1 MTYAGQA
8 DDPFFADLRVF
19 DLLYGGDASLVGT
32 DTLAGYN
39 VNTVALQLPSDT
51 LALNGNAATNPVI
64 GVWSTTERRSA
75 SVAGDDAGDHEFV
88 QVSRLGSPLVNEV
101 VVPLALKDAFNA
113 ISPDLDADQ
122 APVVDAV
129 LNPILPG
136 LVESIYGVP
145 APTGNRNDLFEIFLH
160 RHLRG
165 VRRC

>member
-1 MTYAGQA
+1 M
-8 DDPFFADLRVF
+8 F

-39 VNTVALQLPSDT
+39 VNTVALQVPSDA
-51 LALNGNAATNPVI
+51 LALNGDAATNPVI

-75 SVAGDDAGDHEFV
+75 SVAGDDAADDEFV
-88 QVSRLGSPLVNEV
+88 QVSRLGNPLVNEV

-136 LVESIYGVP
+136 LVES
-145 APTGNRNDLFEIFLH
+145 DLRRPGPDREPQRPVRDLPD

-165 VRRC
+165 VRRR